1 MHEYVVAKKTANK
14 YIAHQLMEPYVYVAD
29 VQTVGLTMLH
39 NYKKKPSEKPGT
51 PGVPIKKTKMGH
63 YTWNL

>member
-39 NYKKKPSEKPGT
+39 NYKKKQKNLALP
-51 PGVPIKKTKMGH
+51 VYQLKKTKMGH
-63 YTWNL
+63 